1 MSDFIEQYENVLTE
15 NNCKQI
21 IATFNTSSA
30 PSPGQT
36 GGGIDISKKL
46 SEDLIIDQRPEFSHS
61 MKLIGKAVTDGVREY
76 LKKYYFA
83 LISGIALTIPHPKT
97 GQPVQ
102 LTADNFEEFG
112 IENIGNYMQ
121 FLFQLAPMNVQKYP
135 KGKGN
140 YGYWHSEIYPQI
152 PDNKALHRVLLIL
165 IYLNDVEEGGETD
178 FYYQKKS
185 IKPKAGSIII
195 APCGFTHTHRG
206 NIPIS
211 SDKYV
216 IASWVS
222 FNPATQIYTS

>member
-1 MSDFIEQYENVLTE
+1 MSNFIEQYENILTKSD
-15 NNCKQI
+15 CQRI
-21 IATFNTSSA
+21 ISAFNASPA
-30 PSPGQT
+30 RSPGKT
-36 GGGIDISKKL
+36 GGGIDINKKL
-46 SEDLIIDQRPEFSHS
+46 SEDLIIDHRPEFEQPIRQ
-61 MKLIGKAVTDGVREY
+61 LGQAVANGVKEY

-83 LISGIALTIPHPKT
+83 LISGISLTIPHPKT

-102 LTADNFEEFG
+102 LTSENFEEFG
-112 IENIGNYMQ
+112 MENVANYMQ

-178 FYYQKKS
+178 FYYQKES
-185 IKPKAGSIII
+185 IKPKAGSIVI

-206 NIPIS
+206 NVPIS

-222 FNPATQIYTS
+222 FNPATQIYT